1 MHPSVH
7 ARSTPDKPALVM
19 ARSGQ
24 QLTYAQLDAL
34 SNRNARALREL
45 GLQTGDTVA
54 ICLPNTL
61 GFIPLVWGAHRAGL
75 RYVCISS
82 RLTRDELAYILEDC
96 DARALIV
103 SPDVETAR
111 AFRAADYAPVTVC
124 AYGGDLPDTPR
135 FEPLADRQPATPL
148 PDQSAGVEMLY
159 SSGTTGRPKGIAL
172 PRETEDIL
180 QPDALTQMA
189 AGLFGLNDQTVYL
202 SPAPLYHA
210 APLRWTMAVTRLG
223 GTAIIMESFDAELAL
238 ASIQKHRVTAG
249 QFVPTHF
256 VRMLKLPQDTRAAYD
271 VSSIQLAIHAAAPCP
286 VPVKEAMIDWWGPV
300 LTEYYAGTEGNG
312 LTMISSAEWLTHKG
326 SVGRSVLGQ
335 ARICDDNGEELP
347 VGEVGQIYFSDG
359 RPFAYHN
366 DPEKSAQTLN
376 RHGWSTLGDIGRLDE
391 EGYLYLT
398 DRKSFTIISGG
409 VNIYPQEIENL
420 LIQHPAVTDVAVV
433 SAPCP
438 EMGEQVV
445 AIIQPAH
452 WSDNPEVQSLLAEE
466 LRQWTRARL
475 SGVKTPRRF
484 DFMPQLPRHDTG
496 KLYKRLLRDRYWA
509 QEQA

>member
-1 MHPSVH
+1 MHPSAH
-7 ARSTPDKPALVM
+7 AVSTPYKAAIVM
-19 ARSGQ
+19 ARTGQ
-24 QLTYAQLDAL
+24 QLSYAELDAL
-34 SNRNARALREL
+34 SNRYAHGLRAI
-45 GLQTGDTVA
+45 GLSKGDTVA
-54 ICLPNTL
+54 ICLPNTIT
-61 GFIPLVWGAHRAGL
+61 FIPLVWAAHRAGL

-82 RLTRDELAYILEDC
+82 RLTRDELTYILHDSA
-96 DARALIV
+96 ARALII
-103 SPDVETAR
+103 SPDVETGR
-111 AFRAADYAPVTVC
+111 ENTVADVPDTRIFTL
-124 AYGGDLPDTPR
+124 GGPISDLPS
-135 FEPLADRQPATPL
+135 FESVSVDLPATPL
-148 PDQSAGVEMLY
+148 PDQSAGTEMLY

-172 PRETEDIL
+172 PFETDDIL
-180 QPDALTQMA
+180 QPDALTMMA
-189 AGLFGLNDQTVYL
+189 AGLFGISDTSVYL

-210 APLRWTMAVTRLG
+210 APLRWTMAVHRLG
-223 GTAIIMESFDAELAL
+223 GTAIIMEGFDAELAL
-238 ASIQKHRVTAG
+238 ASIQKYRVTAG

-256 VRMLKLPQDTRAAYD
+256 VRMLKLPEDVRTAYD
-271 VSSIQLAIHAAAPCP
+271 VSSIKLAIHAAAPCP

-312 LTMISSAEWLTHKG
+312 LTMISSPEWLTHKG

-335 ARICDDNGEELP
+335 ARICDEDGEELP

-359 RPFAYHN
+359 RAFSYHN
-366 DPEKSAQTLN
+366 DPDKTSETMN
-376 RHGWSTLGDIGRLDE
+376 RHGWSSLGDIGRLDD

-445 AIIQPAH
+445 AVIQPAH
-452 WSDNPEVQSLLAEE
+452 WTDSDELQTLLAEE
-466 LRQWTRARL
+466 LRTWTRSRL
-475 SGVKTPRRF
+475 SGVKTPCRF

-496 KLYKRLLRDRYWA
+496 KLYKRLLRDKYWA
-509 QEQA
+509 DA